1 MIRMI
6 FRLIA
11 LYVLLISVPV
21 KADVKQ
27 YSVFSDA
34 AGNIY
39 LKAPEIFVLIHSDVS
54 IPLYVLPSNGLLK
67 LSMVAGAWQITVMN
81 QSEWA
86 ALQLYSGSSQVR
98 WIDMVDFDGD
108 GVTDIKVYLTNPL
121 QPYIVVSNINNIA
134 KVLLPTA
141 SDTPVVVEY
150 EYDALGRLRIKDDSL
165 NGKQT
170 YEFDAAG
177 NRKQVNG
184 GN

>member
-1 MIRMI
+1 MIKAI
-6 FRLIA
+6 FRLVT
-11 LYVLLISVPV
+11 LCVLLTFFPV
-21 KADVKQ
+21 KADISQ

-39 LKAPEIFVLIHSDVS
+39 LKAPETFVLIHSDVS
-54 IPLYVLPSNGLLK
+54 IPLYVLPANGLLK

-81 QSEWA
+81 QAQWR
-86 ALQLYSGSSQVR
+86 ALQLYSGSSLVR
-98 WIDMVDFDGD
+98 RIDMVDFDGD

-121 QPYIVVSNINNIA
+121 QPYIIVANMNNIA
-134 KVLLPTA
+134 RILLPSA

-170 YEFDAAG
+170 YDFDAAG
-177 NRKQVNG
+177 NRKKVNG